1 MDYLFTWNIN
11 FDVKVKFYIQ
21 NWQEKFRKKNYNVNN
36 VYCIDIEG
44 IFMY

>member
-21 NWQEKFRKKNYNVNN
+21 NWQEKLKKIYN